1 MWDKTIETYMNRA
14 LRYVICQMLG
24 ALIGVLY
31 THRETVTGYLV
42 CVAALVVMCI
52 GYYIFIWY
60 NWKHSKETEYTGR
73 TFKGAAYMMEYDE
86 EAGKCRVY
94 GDYRLIPLY
103 TRKSERDGKRVQKA
117 IKGEKVRVLTFM
129 GKRYI
134 LEDKEKGYWK
144 MLEKDGVWKV
154 LSFTLF
160 CVLEWSVIYFF
171 ETDLNIGEIISIL
184 IFVTVASLPNF
195 RWREE

>member
-1 MWDKTIETYMNRA
+1 
-14 LRYVICQMLG
+14 
-24 ALIGVLY
+24 
-31 THRETVTGYLV
+31 
-42 CVAALVVMCI
+42 
-52 GYYIFIWY
+52 
-60 NWKHSKETEYTGR
+60 
-73 TFKGAAYMMEYDE
+73 
-86 EAGKCRVY
+86 
-94 GDYRLIPLY
+94 
-103 TRKSERDGKRVQKA
+103 
-117 IKGEKVRVLTFM
+117 M